1 MAKRATLPP
10 GEEHETRTTPF
21 RLGRIARDT
30 RFLLALLTLLTFL
43 ALGFVINLLE
53 PILLPLVVAVFLA
66 QIFAPLMA
74 FLRRRRVPGAI
85 SILLIL
91 ILVFG
96 GLLAFSWI
104 LYARAQ
110 SFATTLPRYG
120 TEITQIT
127 AHLADKLAQAFPSFR
142 EDIERWRWDQA
153 IRLSSLAGLARG
165 GLGSFLLFVEK
176 VVLVALFL
184 VFLLAES
191 DSFPAKIH
199 RALAPRNAERVTVV
213 LRNIEIQVRRYLLT
227 KTLVN
232 LVNGTLVTILMA
244 SFGVDFPLLWG
255 VLTFLAHFIPQV
267 GAALSVGFP
276 TLFLFLQFGDSPG
289 KALLV
294 ALLNIAIQ
302 FVIGSVVEPRILGT
316 SLDLSPLVV
325 LVSLIF
331 WGWLWGPWGMVLAV
345 PMAAT
350 IKIVCENIGP
360 LRPISVLMS
369 SESGRGR
376 RARAAR

>member
-1 MAKRATLPP
+1 MATRVTLPP
-10 GEEHETRTTPF
+10 AEENETRTTPF

-30 RFLLALLTLLTFL
+30 RFLLALLTVLTFL

-91 ILVFG
+91 VAVFG

-104 LYARAQ
+104 LYARAHA
-110 SFATTLPRYG
+110 FAATLPRYG
-120 TEITQIT
+120 TEITQVT
-127 AHLADKLAQAFPSFR
+127 ANLAQRLAEAFPSFR
-142 EDIERWRWDQA
+142 EEIERWRWDEA
-153 IRLSSLAGLARG
+153 IRLSSLTRLLPG
-165 GLGSFLLFVEK
+165 GLGSFLGFVEK

-191 DSFPAKIH
+191 DSFPAKLQ
-199 RALAPRNAERVTVV
+199 RALAPRNAGRVTVV
-213 LRNIEIQVRRYLLT
+213 LRNIEVQVRRYLLT

-255 VLTFLAHFIPQV
+255 VLTFLAHYIPQL
-267 GAALSVGFP
+267 GAILSVGFP

-294 ALLNIAIQ
+294 ALLNMAIQ
-302 FVIGSVVEPRILGT
+302 FLIGSVVEPRIMGT

-325 LVSLIF
+325 LLSLIF

>member
-1 MAKRATLPP
+1 MATRATLPP
-10 GEEHETRTTPF
+10 AEEHETRTTPF

-30 RFLLALLTLLTFL
+30 RFLLALLTVLTFL

-74 FLRRRRVPGAI
+74 ALRRRRVPGAI

-104 LYARAQ
+104 LYVRAH

-120 TEITQIT
+120 TELS
-127 AHLADKLAQAFPSFR
+127 AVAANLADRLAAAFPSFHD
-142 EDIERWRWDQA
+142 EIARWKWDETV
-153 IRLSSLAGLARG
+153 RLSSLTGLVTG

-191 DSFPAKIH
+191 DSFPAKIQ

-213 LRNIEIQVRRYLLT
+213 LRNIEVQVRRYLLT

-255 VLTFLAHFIPQV
+255 VLTFLAHYIPQV
-267 GAALSVGFP
+267 GAALSVGLP

-294 ALLNIAIQ
+294 ALLNVALQ
-302 FVIGSVVEPRILGT
+302 FLIGSVVEPRILGT

-331 WGWLWGPWGMVLAV
+331 WGWLWGPWGMVLAI

-376 RARAAR
+376 RARATR